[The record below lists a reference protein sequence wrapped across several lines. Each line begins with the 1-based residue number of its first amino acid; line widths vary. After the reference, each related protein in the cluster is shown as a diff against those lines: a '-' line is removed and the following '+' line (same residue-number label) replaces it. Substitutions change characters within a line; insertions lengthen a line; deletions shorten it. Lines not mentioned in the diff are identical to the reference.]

1 MDPYGWLQIAI
12 FVGLIVAAT
21 KPMGIYL
28 SRILDPDAQT
38 FLSPLISP
46 VERLFYRLFGLKR
59 REEQGWRAYLFS
71 LLVFSCLSMIFSY
84 LIMRL
89 QHLLPLNP
97 QGFVRRSGGAT
108 EFLVAA
114 HSHFAAANQSIPE

>member
-59 REEQGWRAYLFS
+59 QGRTGLAGLS
-71 LLVFSCLSMIFSY
+71 VLPSCIQLSVYDLQLPHHAPPASPSPESA
-84 LIMRL
+84 RL
-89 QHLLPLNP
+89 RP
-97 QGFVRRSGGAT
+97 G
-108 EFLVAA
+108 
-114 HSHFAAANQSIPE
+114 QS